1 MGDDLVSRLFFG
13 RDNAEVDLVDGLLEV
28 GFLETAVFGDALAG
42 RKNLIIGRKG
52 SGKSAI
58 RLRLALPGVREG
70 ATAVIT
76 PDHAAGGEIRRFELQ
91 GLTNESAKAVVWR
104 YVFAVQIARHVVDHA
119 KAAHSQHSA
128 REVRAL
134 RRFLAANGEAVGEGR
149 LYERVAAG
157 VRGLQSTLSLEAFGF
172 KASAQL
178 SGHSEGIRASKQIDA
193 LEGGVAAALSA
204 LGCAH
209 THEPL
214 LLLVDQLEKV
224 WSADEDSA
232 AMVVGLLL
240 ASKAVTENFGA
251 AVRCVLFLR
260 ADIYDALDFSESD
273 WFHSDEMR
281 ISWTAEDL
289 RDLAVARASA
299 SLGRSVSQQEMWG
312 EVFPAEVNGEPTVDY
327 LMTRS
332 LPRPRDL
339 IQFLNACRGTAARH
353 AHPRIEPSD
362 IVEAFLG
369 FSQWKLADL
378 ATEYKVAYPYLQRL
392 MVIFQNSGY
401 IVTRG
406 AVAERLSHVRSDLE
420 RDYSRYVN
428 VLGPDAVIET
438 LYAVGFLGVS
448 RGSGVVHAGG
458 ADLPIQP
465 YENEFHIHP
474 CFRGA
479 LNALQATQMDQYRAI
494 RNQTVH
500 AGEQGIA
507 NTVLGRVGRYR
518 APRDFAL
525 VESLRASCQR
535 VLRQLGRADLPA
547 ETRAEVA
554 VQLGRI
560 IAATNE
566 LYDTLQ
572 AGEHADG
579 TTHVAHALTYLRNL
593 ATQLE
598 KDGLDADLV
607 RRIEDE
613 TRQLAGQLTG
623 EREIVI

>member
-1 MGDDLVSRLFFG
+1 MEEDVVRRLSFG
-13 RDNAEVDLVDGLLEV
+13 QDNAEVDLVGDLLEF
-28 GFLETAVFGDALAG
+28 GFVETAEFSDALTG
-42 RKNLIIGRKG
+42 PRNLIIGRKG

-58 RLRLALPGVREG
+58 RVRLAAPGVREG

-76 PDHAAGGEIRRFELQ
+76 PDAAAGGEIRRFELQ

-104 YVFAVQIARHVVDHA
+104 YVFAVHVARHVVEHA
-119 KAAHSQHSA
+119 KHAHGKRS
-128 REVRAL
+128 RRKVRTL
-134 RRFLAANGEAVGEGR
+134 RRFLEANGEAVGEGK

-157 VRGLQSTLSLEAFGF
+157 VRGLQSSLSLEAFGF

-178 SGHSEGIRASKQIDA
+178 NGHSEGVRASKQIDA
-193 LEGGVAAALSA
+193 LEGGIAAALLA

-209 THEPL
+209 AHEPL

-240 ASKAVTENFGA
+240 ASKAVTEKFGA
-251 AVRCVLFLR
+251 AVRCVLFVR

-273 WFHSDEMR
+273 WFHSDEIR
-281 ISWTAEDL
+281 ISWTVEDL
-289 RDLAVARASA
+289 KTLAVARASA
-299 SLGRSVSQQEMWG
+299 SLARPVSQQEMW
-312 EVFPAEVNGEPTVDY
+312 EEILPAEVHGEAVIDY

-339 IQFLNACRGTAARH
+339 IQFLNACRNTAVLNKH
-353 AHPRIEPSD
+353 TRIEPGD
-362 IVEAFLG
+362 IIEAALG
-369 FSQWKLADL
+369 FSQWKLYDL
-378 ATEYKVAYPYLQRL
+378 AGEYRVAFPYLQRL
-392 MVIFQNSGY
+392 LVIFQNSGY
-401 IVTRG
+401 IVTRA
-406 AVAERLSHVRSDLE
+406 AVAERLSHVRSELE
-420 RDYSRYVN
+420 GHYPRYVN

-448 RGSGVVHAGG
+448 RGGGLVYAGG
-458 ADLPIQP
+458 TALPIQP

-474 CFRGA
+474 CFRSA
-479 LNALQATQMDQYRAI
+479 LNALQSIQMDPYRAVLHI
-494 RNQTVH
+494 AAHGVD
-500 AGEQGIA
+500 QGIS
-507 NTVLGRVGRYR
+507 NVVLGKGRRYR

-535 VLRQLGRADLPA
+535 VLRQLGRASLPA
-547 ETRAEVA
+547 ATREDVS

-560 IAATNE
+560 IGATNE
-566 LYDTLQ
+566 LYYALE
-572 AGEHADG
+572 AGEQADG
-579 TTHVAHALTYLRNL
+579 TTHVVHTLTYLRAVATRL
-593 ATQLE
+593 A

-613 TRQLAGQLTG
+613 VRDLTKQLTG
-623 EREIVI
+623 ERDITI